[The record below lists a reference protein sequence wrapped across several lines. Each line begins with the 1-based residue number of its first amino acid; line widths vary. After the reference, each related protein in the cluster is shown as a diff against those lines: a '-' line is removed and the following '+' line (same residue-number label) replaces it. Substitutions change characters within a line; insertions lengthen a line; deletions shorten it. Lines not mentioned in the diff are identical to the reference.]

1 MLTTTCIAIMCVAT
15 VVMGGY
21 IERKMREARNAR
33 HTYCNKMMNQAE
45 DCYECIKAAM
55 IDFHKRSME
64 QSQQSI
70 TMTQGKMDVLVGIYR
85 DILKQHATNTPYP
98 IRLTGGH
105 INEDFAIIA
114 RIIHWN
120 VQWREDG
127 NVNLMPSSFVKCPHD
142 LPAPVTPSEWD
153 KLVSRFYEES
163 GITLA
168 KPNDADDDGYAEI
181 LNIDNIGKD
190 QLCSTP
196 VCVNPD
202 LRYQGKE
209 TKCHYCNGI
218 CCNCDNCKHYRS
230 FFRIRTALIN
240 TGKVNNWDFLDER
253 LIRQIQTTDTLI
265 RNDQTTRRIMKVLYE
280 KVKADNPDLPE
291 SMDQLTGGHSIRK
304 NLKKIATRMMEGPII
319 KLITSDEKLNKM
331 TDELTNEVLQFF
343 LEHHGIRDER
353 TTKLMK
359 WVVQQYHK
367 KKKKR
372 SKKKLK
378 EGVVLQS
385 GLTATQL

>member
-1 MLTTTCIAIMCVAT
+1 M
-15 VVMGGY
+15 
-21 IERKMREARNAR
+21 
-33 HTYCNKMMNQAE
+33 
-45 DCYECIKAAM
+45 
-55 IDFHKRSME
+55 
-64 QSQQSI
+64 
-70 TMTQGKMDVLVGIYR
+70 
-85 DILKQHATNTPYP
+85 
-98 IRLTGGH
+98 
-105 INEDFAIIA
+105 
-114 RIIHWN
+114 
-120 VQWREDG
+120 
-127 NVNLMPSSFVKCPHD
+127 
-142 LPAPVTPSEWD
+142 
-153 KLVSRFYEES
+153 
-163 GITLA
+163 
-168 KPNDADDDGYAEI
+168 
-181 LNIDNIGKD
+181 
-190 QLCSTP
+190 
-196 VCVNPD
+196 
-202 LRYQGKE
+202 
-209 TKCHYCNGI
+209 
-218 CCNCDNCKHYRS
+218 
-230 FFRIRTALIN
+230 IN